1 MVNSDSEI
9 ARGEIAERALV
20 AAFSNRESAHA
31 AAKNLHEEGFHKIW
45 LGVTSEE
52 TTIKSEDDSLPARL
66 GRFFKGESDGK
77 SLVQTLALH
86 GVGGADAQRVERQ
99 LEPNEVILTVD
110 GSNHPELAAR
120 IIESSQGDVLSGESF
135 VFTTVEWTAP
145 EEVPGSVTL
154 GYEDPTEYARGMR
167 VDDAELLRLR
177 SERLL
182 TGAVPTLREELFVMH
197 FDTEDADDGTSSMG
211 GAIGTRHREDIE
223 P

>member
-1 MVNSDSEI
+1 VNSDSEI

-154 GYEDPTEYARGMR
+154 GYEDPNEYARGLR
-167 VDDAELLRLR
+167 IDDTELTRLR
-177 SERLL
+177 SERQL

-197 FDTEDADDGTSSMG
+197 FDNEDVDDGTSSMG

>member
-1 MVNSDSEI
+1 MNSDSEI

-120 IIESSQGDVLSGESF
+120 IIESRQGDVLSGESF

>member
-1 MVNSDSEI
+1 MNSDSEI

-135 VFTTVEWTAP
+135 VFTTVEWTAL